1 MVDLM
6 SLEEQIDKEFAAA
19 RRRARMRR
27 LRGLL
32 RGRAETGTLRSF
44 EAARRS
50 FGASGGV
57 RRGRSTV
64 EASRVVGSVGKHDR
78 FDEGF
83 MPLSGASSERLK
95 RIDRAFRSG
104 QELLPVTLYRLGEDY
119 FVQDGHHLVSV
130 YRFHGVEWLDAEVRQ
145 FKMPN
150 DRLAALAGGHRPVAP

>member
-6 SLEEQIDKEFAAA
+6 SLEEQVDREFAAA
-19 RRRARMRR
+19 RRRARVRK
-27 LRGLL
+27 LSGLL
-32 RGRAETGTLRSF
+32 RGRDETGTLRSF

-50 FGASGGV
+50 LGASGGG

-83 MPLSGASSERLK
+83 MPLSGASSERWK

-104 QELLPVTLYRLGEDY
+104 QELPPVTLYRLGEDY
-119 FVQDGHHLVSV
+119 FVQDGHHRVSV
-130 YRFHGVEWLDAEVRQ
+130 YRFHGVEWLDAEVTEFRI
-145 FKMPN
+145 PN
-150 DRLAALAGGHRPVAP
+150 NRLAALAGGHHPVAP